1 MVAYITLILA
11 ITLACVAG
19 VQYFYLMFL
28 ETCNRQQQRRIAHL
42 EQRNEELI
50 RELQSIWAQSDEQSN
65 RDEQVWPELID
76 EGNNSSVR

>member
-1 MVAYITLILA
+1 VVAYIALILA

-28 ETCNRQQQRRIAHL
+28 ETRNRQQQRRIAHL

>member
-1 MVAYITLILA
+1 VVAYIALILV

-28 ETCNRQQQRRIAHL
+28 ETRNRQQQRRIAHL

-50 RELQSIWAQSDEQSN
+50 RELQSIWAQSDGQSN